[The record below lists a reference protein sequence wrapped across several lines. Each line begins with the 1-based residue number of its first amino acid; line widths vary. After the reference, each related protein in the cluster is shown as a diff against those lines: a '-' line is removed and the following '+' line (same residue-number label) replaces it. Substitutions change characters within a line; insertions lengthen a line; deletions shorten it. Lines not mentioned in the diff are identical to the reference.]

1 MRKGWRW
8 KSRQLQS
15 FEVQRDGS
23 FALRFDAW
31 FNHLRFV
38 IPLILQAVY
47 DVPEFKP
54 RFVQTYRDSVCS
66 VWGKV

>member
-1 MRKGWRW
+1 MVRLRW
-8 KSRQLQS
+8 
-15 FEVQRDGS
+15 
-23 FALRFDAW
+23 FDAR

-38 IPLILQAVY
+38 IPLILQTVY